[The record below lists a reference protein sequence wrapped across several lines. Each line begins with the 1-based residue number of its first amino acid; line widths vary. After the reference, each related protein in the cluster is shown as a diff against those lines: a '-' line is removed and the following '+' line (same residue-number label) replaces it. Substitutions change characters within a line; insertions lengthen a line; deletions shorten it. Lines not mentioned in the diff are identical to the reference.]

1 MTKLAIIAGQGHIP
15 VDIGHAAI
23 AHGYDVVIMPLEH
36 QADADFSDFETV
48 PIGLA
53 NIGRTRKLML
63 EHKCDA
69 MIMVGKVRRPPI
81 GDLRPDMDGVK
92 LLGKMLLRGDDQSL
106 RLVAEYFAETG
117 IKVMAAS
124 DIMPDRQIREGIIA
138 GARLGKQHQVDLDL
152 GCAVLDSIGSHDIG
166 QGVVVQDGR
175 IIAIEAAEGTDAML
189 TRSSDLLDKTASS
202 AVFLKTPKSGQDM
215 RLDIPFIGLETVKAA
230 GDANIG
236 VIAIESG
243 GVMLADPLDDVIAAC
258 KAHNITL
265 VGLKPR
271 NVR

>member
-23 AHGYDVVIMPLEH
+23 AQGYDVIIMPLEH
-36 QADADFSDFETV
+36 QADADYNGFKTE

-53 NIGRTRKLML
+53 NIGRTRKLL
-63 EHKCDA
+63 LAHKCDA

-81 GDLRPDMDGVK
+81 ADLRPDMDGMK

-106 RLVAEYFAETG
+106 RLVADYFAEVG

-124 DIMPDRQIREGIIA
+124 DIMPDRH
-138 GARLGKQHQVDLDL
+138 LGLGVITGVKLNKQYQADIDL
-152 GCAVLDSIGSHDIG
+152 GCSVLDSIGSHDIG
-166 QGVVVQDGR
+166 QGMVVQDGR

-189 TRSSDLLDKTASS
+189 LRSADLLDKTASK
-202 AVFLKTPKSGQDM
+202 AVFLKMPKSAQDT
-215 RLDIPFIGLETVKAA
+215 RLDIPFIGLETIKMA
-230 GDANIG
+230 GDAGIG
-236 VIAIESG
+236 VIAIEAG
-243 GVMLADPLDDVIAAC
+243 GVMLADPHDQVVAAC
-258 KAHNITL
+258 SACDITL

>member
-36 QADADFSDFETV
+36 QADADYNGFETV

-63 EHKCDA
+63 AHSCDA

-92 LLGKMLLRGDDQSL
+92 LLGKMLLRGDDQIL
-106 RLVAEYFAETG
+106 RLVAEYFAEVG

-124 DIMPDRQIREGIIA
+124 DIMPDRQLGEGVIT
-138 GARLGKQHQVDLDL
+138 GARLGKQHQADIDL

-175 IIAIEAAEGTDAML
+175 IIAIEAAEGTDSML
-189 TRSSDLLDKTASS
+189 VRSSDLLDTTASR
-202 AVFLKTPKSGQDM
+202 AVFLKLLKSAQDT
-215 RLDIPFIGLETVKAA
+215 RLDIPFIGLETIETA
-230 GDANIG
+230 GNANIG
-236 VIAIESG
+236 VIAIEAG
-243 GVMLADPLDDVIAAC
+243 GVMLAAPLDDVIAAC
-258 KAHNITL
+258 KARDITL

-271 NVR
+271 NLR

>member
-23 AHGYDVVIMPLEH
+23 ANGHDVVMMPLEH
-36 QADADFSDFETV
+36 QADADYSSFQTE

-63 EHKCDA
+63 DHACDA

-81 GDLRPDMDGVK
+81 GDLRPDVDGVK
-92 LLGKMLLRGDDQSL
+92 LLGKMLMRGDDQTL
-106 RLVAEYFAETG
+106 RLVAEYFAEVG

-124 DIMPDRQIREGIIA
+124 DIMPDRHLAIGLVS
-138 GARLGKQHQVDLDL
+138 GSRLGKQNRADIDL

-175 IIAIEAAEGTDAML
+175 IISIEAAEGTDAML
-189 TRSSDLLDKTASS
+189 ARSADLIDKTASG
-202 AVFLKTPKSGQDM
+202 AVFVKIPKSAQDK
-215 RLDIPFIGLETVKAA
+215 RLDIPFIGLETVKAVVDA
-230 GDANIG
+230 GIR
-236 VIAIESG
+236 VMAIEAG
-243 GVMLADPLDDVIAAC
+243 GVMLADPREQVIAAC
-258 KAHNITL
+258 IAGNISL

-271 NVR
+271 NQR